1 MLPIPIMG
9 GMGGSARLGK
19 LQSMVRLGAVRL
31 GNSNGNILS
40 ISNQS
45 HVITALVW
53 DGSDNTYNRIAA
65 LLVKIV

>member
-1 MLPIPIMG
+1 MLPIPIIG

-45 HVITALVW
+45 RCFGLGRITYKITDFV
-53 DGSDNTYNRIAA
+53 SQQIA
-65 LLVKIV
+65 